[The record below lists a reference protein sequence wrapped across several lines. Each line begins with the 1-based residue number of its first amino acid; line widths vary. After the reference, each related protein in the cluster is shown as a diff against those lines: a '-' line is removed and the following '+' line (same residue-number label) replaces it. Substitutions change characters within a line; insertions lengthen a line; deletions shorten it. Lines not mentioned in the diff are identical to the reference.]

1 MTAYAAPK
9 LMLCT
14 LVEQPFDD
22 PAWIFEPKLDGLRVL
37 CRFDGRRVK
46 LISRNDKE
54 QNVSFP
60 EIVAALER
68 AVKKRAEVDGEIV
81 CLDEHGLSSFRLLQQ
96 RFHITNAAE
105 VQRRRRQYPAY
116 LYLFDILSFDG
127 RQLTG
132 LPLVERKEIL
142 KRAVRWSDKIRLTE
156 GTIGKGTKLF
166 NSMCRAGGE
175 GIVAKRLTSTY
186 RGGQRS
192 EAWLKIKCQQR
203 QEFVIGGF
211 TNPQRSRVGLG
222 ALLVGYFKDLKL
234 VYAGKVGTGFDNK
247 TLLNLRQRLDRIEQK
262 ESPFVLGE
270 KPPRLKSVHWVRPEL
285 VAEIAFSEWTQNGL
299 LRHPRFEGLRMD
311 KKAKQVVREKAKAVR
326 R

>member
-1 MTAYAAPK
+1 
-9 LMLCT
+9 MLCT

-22 PAWIFEPKLDGLRVL
+22 PDWIFEPKLDGLRVL

-54 QNVSFP
+54 QNISFP

-68 AVKKRAEVDGEIV
+68 ALKKRAEVDGEIV

-96 RFHITNAAE
+96 RFHITNLDE
-105 VQRRRRQYPAY
+105 VQRRMKQYPAY

-127 RQLTG
+127 RDVTA
-132 LPLVERKEIL
+132 LPLAERKEVL

-156 GTIGKGTKLF
+156 GTTGKGTKLF
-166 NSMCRAGGE
+166 NPICRAGGE
-175 GIVAKRLTSTY
+175 GIVAKRLASTY

-211 TNPQRSRVGLG
+211 TDPQRSRVGLG
-222 ALLVGYFKDLKL
+222 ALLVGYFKDRKL

-247 TLLNLRQRLDRIEQK
+247 TLLDLRQRLDRLEQK
-262 ESPFVLGE
+262 ESPFELGE
-270 KPPRLKSVHWVRPEL
+270 KPPRLHSVHWVKPEL

-311 KKAKQVVREKAKAVR
+311 KKAKQVVREKVKAVR